1 MALTPLVTEYL
12 VPLLKDGMKIASMGY
27 PDIVASESAVERWLD
42 GRQCEYRDD
51 AAKIC
56 KWHGMPLQRIP
67 EAKSFFKAF
76 GVHLAVYD
84 LYETRGDE
92 LLCDLNYPW
101 SENHYDTN
109 HNDLGKYDFVLDVG
123 TLEHCFNV
131 AQAAKNMA
139 ELLNKGGIILH
150 SNPFSMGNHGF
161 YGLNPTWFH
170 DFYMQDGF
178 ELQWCFLMEKG
189 SNQAIQVPMTKRFDC
204 QTDKELNIF
213 AAAKRTEIQAIL
225 YPQQT
230 KYVALAAAGNRA

>member
-42 GRQCEYRDD
+42 GRKCEYRDD

-56 KWHGMPLQRIP
+56 KWHGMPIQRIP
-67 EAKSFFKAF
+67 EAKSFFEAF
-76 GVHLAVYD
+76 GVTLDVFD
-84 LYETRGDE
+84 LYQTRGDE
-92 LLCDLNYPW
+92 ILCDLNEPIDN
-101 SENHYDTN
+101 SMQ
-109 HNDLGKYDFVLDVG
+109 GKYDFVLDVG
-123 TLEHCFNV
+123 TLEHCFNI
-131 AQAAKNMA
+131 AQAARNMA
-139 ELLNKGGIILH
+139 GLLNKGGIILH

-170 DFYMQDGF
+170 DFYNQDGL
-178 ELQWCFLMEKG
+178 ELIWCFLMEKG

-213 AAAKRTEIQAIL
+213 AAARRTEIQTIL